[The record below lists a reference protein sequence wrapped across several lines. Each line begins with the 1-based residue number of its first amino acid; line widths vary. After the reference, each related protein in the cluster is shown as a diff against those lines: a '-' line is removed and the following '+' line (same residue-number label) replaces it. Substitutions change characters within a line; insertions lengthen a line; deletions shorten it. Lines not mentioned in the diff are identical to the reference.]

1 MKKFEPRSS
10 LVEPILLAY
19 DISLAGVVTL
29 FPADLSY
36 IHAARAKRLF
46 DLYF

>member
-10 LVEPILLAY
+10 LVEPILAY
-19 DISLAGVVTL
+19 DISLAVVVTL

>member
-10 LVEPILLAY
+10 LVEPILAY

-29 FPADLSY
+29 FPADLPY